1 MNQEYLRNVNKPF
14 KNKIVDSL
22 KQQAKTE
29 HIPIMTDEGI
39 HFLIQIIKIHNAKK
53 VLEIGTA
60 IGYSSI
66 LMALFTNAKVT
77 SVERNE
83 TLFNEA
89 KKNIVMAK
97 QENNISLILGDANE
111 VIIEDTDYDVIFIDA
126 AKASY
131 IKFFEKYSNNLKTG
145 GIIISD
151 NLLFK
156 GMVAHPEDIE
166 SRNRKQL
173 VRKIDRYNEF
183 IINHPDFDSYIYD
196 IGDGLS
202 ISIKK

>member
-1 MNQEYLRNVNKPF
+1 
-14 KNKIVDSL
+14 
-22 KQQAKTE
+22 
-29 HIPIMTDEGI
+29 
-39 HFLIQIIKIHNAKK
+39 